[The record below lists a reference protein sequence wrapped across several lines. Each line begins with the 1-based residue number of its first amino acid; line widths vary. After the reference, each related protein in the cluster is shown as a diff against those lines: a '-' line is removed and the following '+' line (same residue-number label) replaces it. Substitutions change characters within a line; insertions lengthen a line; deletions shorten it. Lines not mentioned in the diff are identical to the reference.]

1 MWTWKPIRPAHPRDA
16 LLRAAR
22 AEAQAGLRGL
32 QKSAH
37 LQETPPQGAHPAVR
51 QVRRKLRQR
60 IGNAAVPV
68 QVAAGSAGI
77 WKSTHLVTGSAGN
90 PLAARMGVKKRSRP

>member
-68 QVAAGSAGI
+68 QVDAGSVGI
-77 WKSTHLVTGSAGN
+77 WKSTLPATGSAGS
-90 PLAARMGVKKRSRP
+90 PQAAPTDVKKHSR